1 MYQYGDLAL
10 PERFVM
16 LRSGTI
22 SIILLVCS
30 FACSPIS
37 KLTGWRRVVQIRR
50 LLGVYGFVFAL
61 IHLFTYAVLENALEW
76 ELIWRDLGERPAMSV
91 GLASLILLVPL
102 AITSTTGWQ
111 RRLGKRWKVLHRLV
125 YVAIPLAVL
134 HFFLLDRDI
143 KTIPLTFA
151 IIVAALLVLRLP
163 FTRARA
169 RSVNS
174 TNE

>member
-1 MYQYGDLAL
+1 VL

-30 FACSPIS
+30 FACTPIS

-50 LLGVYGFVFAL
+50 PLGVCGFVFAL

-76 ELIWRDLGERPAMSV
+76 DLIWRDLGERPAMSV
-91 GLASLILLVPL
+91 GLVSLILLVPL

-111 RRLGKRWKVLHRLV
+111 RRLGKRWKQVHRLV
-125 YVAIPLAVL
+125 YIAIPLAVL

-143 KTIPLTFA
+143 KNVPLTFA
-151 IIVAALLVLRLP
+151 IIVAVLLVLRLP
-163 FTRARA
+163 FAKQRA
-169 RSVNS
+169 RS
-174 TNE
+174 TNPTSE